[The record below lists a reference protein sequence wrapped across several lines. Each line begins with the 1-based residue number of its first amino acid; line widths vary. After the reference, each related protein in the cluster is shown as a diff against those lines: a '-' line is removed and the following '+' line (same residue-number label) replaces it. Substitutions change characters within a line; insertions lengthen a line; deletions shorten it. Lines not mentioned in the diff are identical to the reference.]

1 MTTLIAFLAGLA
13 GAAIGLSIYHSGKLE
28 GRREQIESSENQ
40 RKLRESLCFTNLDAA
55 YRKAQ
60 DESLNKLLKKD

>member
-40 RKLRESLCFTNLDAA
+40 RKLHESLSLANFEAA
-55 YRKAQ
+55 FRKA
-60 DESLNKLLKKD
+60 EHEALNKVLKKD